1 MTEQWHTRQTL
12 LMRAKNQGD
21 QLAWDEFVSYYQ
33 EFIRMVLNQMSLP
46 TSGIQVDVDDLV
58 QEILISIWKSLPD
71 HAYNEER
78 AKFRTWL
85 TRLIRNRT
93 IDHIRHLRGLAR
105 KHQEAA
111 EEASVDQLPIVSESD
126 VEAIVHKEWEVHL
139 LKLGLKNIEPLFS
152 ERAIQSFLMAVDGIP
167 TPEIARKI
175 GVKPNSVIKLKNRV
189 KERLIIEVKQLRKE
203 LETA

>member
-1 MTEQWHTRQTL
+1 MTEQWQTRQTL
-12 LMRAKNQGD
+12 LMRAKD
-21 QLAWDEFVSYYQ
+21 QDDNAAWEEFVSYYQ
-33 EFIRMVLNQMSLP
+33 EFIRMVLNQLSLP

-58 QEILISIWKSLPD
+58 QEILISIWKSLPNHSYD
-71 HAYNEER
+71 EER

-105 KHQEAA
+105 KHQEVA
-111 EEASVDQLPIVSESD
+111 EDVSTERFPVVSESE

-152 ERAIQSFLMAVDGIP
+152 ERAIEAFLMAVDGVS
-167 TPEIARKI
+167 TTEIAEKI
-175 GVKPNSVIKLKNRV
+175 GVKPNSIIKLKNRV
-189 KERLIIEVKQLRKE
+189 KERLILEVKQLRKD
-203 LETA
+203 LETT